1 MKPVFLY
8 SDLLFFALLIFTAAL
23 IFFQR
28 KNPNFVHVKNL
39 LKTNATAI
47 SSATILSAFLFIAVL
62 DSIHF
67 RPAIDDEHYSVNVLS
82 VLDLATANLRQNLE
96 KSYSAPF
103 ATRLLTLETVENEKG
118 ELTRAAP
125 RLQFGGAHLKNES
138 EKSADIARLSA
149 KFLILGIAI
158 IFAIFLLY
166 KITAAAIFQK
176 KFAFTVENR
185 AFWVT
190 FSLIVLGAVF
200 LGGFSFYYHPLGT
213 DKVGQDV
220 LYQILKS
227 VRVAVLIGLLT
238 TFILLPLAVFLGI
251 VAGYFRGL
259 ADDAI
264 QYAYTVLNA
273 VPSVLLIAAAILM
286 MQVLIDS
293 HPAWF
298 ESALER
304 ADLRFLALCA
314 ILGIT
319 SWTTLCRLLRAE
331 TLKLSQMEYVKAARA
346 FGASHARILWGHI
359 LPNLSHIIIISVV
372 MDFSTLV
379 LAEAV
384 LSYVGIG
391 VDPMMMSFGT
401 LINNARLELGRDPVV
416 WWLLASAF
424 FAMLLLVLSANLFAD
439 ALRQALNPREI

>member
-8 SDLLFFALLIFTAAL
+8 SDLLFFALIAL
-23 IFFQR
+23 VVVFLFCQR
-28 KNPNFVHVKNL
+28 NNPNIQHIARL
-39 LKTNATAI
+39 LKQNAVAV
-47 SSATILSAFLFIAVL
+47 SSATILSAFLLVAVL
-62 DSIHF
+62 DSLHF
-67 RPAIDDEHYSVNVLS
+67 RPKIDATHYSVNVLS
-82 VLDLATANLRQNLE
+82 ALDFLTTHLRENVE
-96 KSYSAPF
+96 KSYSTPF
-103 ATRLLTLETVENEKG
+103 AIRLLTLESVENENG
-118 ELTRAAP
+118 EISRVAP
-125 RLQFGGAHLKNES
+125 RLQFGGAHLENEA
-138 EKSADIARLSA
+138 EKGRDIA
-149 KFLILGIAI
+149 FLAAIFISCGIGI
-158 IFAIFLLY
+158 VVVIFLLWR
-166 KITAAAIFQK
+166 IVCGIFQK
-176 KFAFTVENR
+176 KWRFTVENR
-185 AFWVT
+185 AFWLT
-190 FSLIVLGAVF
+190 FAFIVVFFVF
-200 LGGFSFYYHPLGT
+200 LGGFSFFYHPLGT

-238 TFILLPLAVFLGI
+238 TFILLPLAVLLGV
-251 VAGYFRGL
+251 VAGYFRGF

-264 QYAYTVLNA
+264 QYLYTVLNA

-298 ESALER
+298 QSALER

-319 SWTTLCRLLRAE
+319 SWTTLCRLLRSE
-331 TLKLSQMEYVKAARA
+331 TLKLAQLEYVAASRA
-346 FGASHARILWGHI
+346 FGASNAHILWRHI
-359 LPNLSHIIIISVV
+359 LPNLSHIIIITVV
-372 MDFSTLV
+372 MDFSSLV

-439 ALRQALNPREI
+439 ALRQACNPREL

>member
-8 SDLLFFALLIFTAAL
+8 SDLLFFALIVFIATLIFW
-23 IFFQR
+23 QR
-28 KNPNFVHVKNL
+28 HNPNIRHIAHL
-39 LKTNATAI
+39 LKQNAVAV
-47 SSATILSAFLFIAVL
+47 SSATILCAFLAVAIL
-62 DSIHF
+62 DSLHF
-67 RPAIDDEHYSVNVLS
+67 RPKIDATHYSVTVLS
-82 VLDLATANLRQNLE
+82 ALDLLTTHLRENVE

-103 ATRLLTLETVENEKG
+103 ATRLLTLESVENAQG
-118 ELTRAAP
+118 EISRIAP
-125 RLQFGGAHLKNES
+125 RLQFGGAHLKDEA
-138 EKSADIARLSA
+138 EKGSDIFCLSVIFLSA
-149 KFLILGIAI
+149 GIAAVV
-158 IFAIFLLY
+158 AIFLLWRMVCGV
-166 KITAAAIFQK
+166 FQK
-176 KFAFTVENR
+176 KFSFTVENR
-185 AFWVT
+185 AFWAT
-190 FSLIVLGAVF
+190 FALIIVFSVF

-238 TFILLPLAVFLGI
+238 TFILLPLAVFLGV
-251 VAGYFRGL
+251 VAGYFRGF
-259 ADDAI
+259 ADDLI
-264 QYAYTVLNA
+264 QYLYTVLNA

-298 ESALER
+298 ASALER

-319 SWTTLCRLLRAE
+319 SWTTLCRLLRSE
-331 TLKLSQMEYVKAARA
+331 TLKLSQLEYVTAARA
-346 FGASHARILWGHI
+346 FGASNARILWGHI
-359 LPNLSHIIIISVV
+359 LPNLSHIIIITVV

-439 ALRQALNPREI
+439 ALRQACSPREL

>member
-8 SDLLFFALLIFTAAL
+8 SDLLFFALIMFVVAL
-23 IFFQR
+23 IFLQR
-28 KNPNFVHVKNL
+28 KNPNVQNIARL
-39 LKTNATAI
+39 LKQNTVAVF
-47 SSATILSAFLFIAVL
+47 SATILCAFLGIAVL
-62 DSIHF
+62 DSLHF
-67 RPAIDDEHYSVNVLS
+67 RLKIDAQHYSVNVLS
-82 VLDLATANLRQNLE
+82 ALDVLTTHLRENVE

-118 ELTRAAP
+118 EIARIAP
-125 RLQFGGAHLKNES
+125 RLQFGGAHLNNEADKN
-138 EKSADIARLSA
+138 ADIARLSA
-149 KFLILGIAI
+149 VFLLTGVLFVVVSFLIWRVLCGV
-158 IFAIFLLY
+158 
-166 KITAAAIFQK
+166 FQK
-176 KFAFTVENR
+176 KFRFTVENR
-185 AFWVT
+185 AFWVA
-190 FSLIVLGAVF
+190 FSFIVLVGVF
-200 LGGFSFYYHPLGT
+200 LVGFSFYYHPLGT

-227 VRVAVLIGLLT
+227 VRVAVLIGILT
-238 TFILLPLAVFLGI
+238 TFILLPLAVFLGVI
-251 VAGYFRGL
+251 AGYFRAL
-259 ADDAI
+259 ADDII
-264 QYAYTVLNA
+264 QYLYTVLNA

-286 MQVLIDS
+286 MQLFIDS
-293 HPAWF
+293 HAQWF
-298 ESALER
+298 QSAMER

-314 ILGIT
+314 ILGIS
-319 SWTTLCRLLRAE
+319 SWTTLCRLLRSE
-331 TLKLSQMEYVKAARA
+331 TLKLSQLEFVTAARA
-346 FGASHARILWGHI
+346 LGTSNVGILCKHI
-359 LPNLSHIIIISVV
+359 LPNLSHIIIITVA

-439 ALRQALNPREI
+439 ALRQALNPKEI

>member
-8 SDLLFFALLIFTAAL
+8 SDLLFFALIVFIATLIFW
-23 IFFQR
+23 QR
-28 KNPNFVHVKNL
+28 HNPNIQHIGRL
-39 LKTNATAI
+39 LKQNAVAV
-47 SSATILSAFLFIAVL
+47 SSATILSAFLFVAIL
-62 DSIHF
+62 DSLHF
-67 RPAIDDEHYSVNVLS
+67 RPKIDATHYSVNVLS
-82 VLDLATANLRQNLE
+82 ALDLLTTHLRENVE

-103 ATRLLTLETVENEKG
+103 ATRLLTLESVENAQG
-118 ELTRAAP
+118 EISRIAP
-125 RLQFGGAHLKNES
+125 RLQFGGAHLKDEA
-138 EKSADIARLSA
+138 EKGSDIFCLSVIFLSA
-149 KFLILGIAI
+149 GIAAVV
-158 IFAIFLLY
+158 AIFLLWRMVCGV
-166 KITAAAIFQK
+166 FQK
-176 KFAFTVENR
+176 KFSFTVENR
-185 AFWVT
+185 AFWAT
-190 FSLIVLGAVF
+190 FALIIVFSVF

-238 TFILLPLAVFLGI
+238 TFILLPLAVFLGV
-251 VAGYFRGL
+251 VAGYFRGF
-259 ADDAI
+259 ADDLI
-264 QYAYTVLNA
+264 QYLYTVLNA

-298 ESALER
+298 ASALER

-319 SWTTLCRLLRAE
+319 SWTTLCRLLRSE
-331 TLKLSQMEYVKAARA
+331 TLKLSQLEYVTAARA
-346 FGASHARILWGHI
+346 FGASNARILWGHI
-359 LPNLSHIIIISVV
+359 LPNLSHIIIITVV
-372 MDFSTLV
+372 MDFSSLV

-439 ALRQALNPREI
+439 ALRQACSPREL